1 MRASTFVLPPT
12 FGMLAALSLP
22 AQAAPVIFFGE
33 NTAACT
39 TPGDRDTCSVVGA
52 PLTANASFLSQLVG
66 VGTET
71 FEGFANGTG
80 LGAAVPIAFT
90 GSTGNITATIGA
102 NSSGFVS
109 TGVGFGGFGDTEGFG
124 RWNTSPVP
132 GTAWYLSFNPF
143 TITFDT
149 PISAFGFF
157 GTDVG
162 DAAGSLTLTLT
173 AEGGATTDL
182 VVAHS
187 TPAPNGSLLF
197 WGFVDPTVAYTS
209 IAFDNSSGGFDGFG
223 FDGMTIGDREQV
235 RLVPEPGALALLG
248 LGLACLA
255 LRRKRT

>member
-1 MRASTFVLPPT
+1 MRTSAFVPSTFAI
-12 FGMLAALSLP
+12 LAAMALP
-22 AQAAPVIFFGE
+22 AQAAPVVFFGE
-33 NTAACT
+33 STTACT
-39 TPGDRDTCSVVGA
+39 TPGDRSTCSVAGA
-52 PLTANASFLSQLVG
+52 PLTANASFLAQLEG

-80 LGAAVPIAFT
+80 LGAALPIAFA
-90 GSTGNITATIGA
+90 GSTGSITATIGA
-102 NSSGFVS
+102 NSEGFVS
-109 TGVGFGGFGDTEGFG
+109 TGVGFGGFGDTANFG

-132 GTAWYLSFNPF
+132 GGAWYLSFNPF

-162 DAAGSLTLTLT
+162 DADGSLTLTLT

-182 VVAHS
+182 VVGHS

-197 WGFVDPTVAYTS
+197 WGFIDATTAYTS
-209 IAFDNSSGGFDGFG
+209 IAFDNSAAGFDGFG

-255 LRRKRT
+255 LRRKRA